1 MLIAQDNAITIQ
13 GGATG
18 MQNTFIKFVGREVK
32 QGDILNTLIWELS
45 ADGMR
50 NAMDSS

>member
-1 MLIAQDNAITIQ
+1 MLIAQDNAIIIQ
-13 GGATG
+13 GAATG
-18 MQNTFIKFVGREVK
+18 MENTSIKFVGQEVK

-50 NAMDSS
+50 NAVDSS